1 MGGACLKGLKGE
13 FAMAKTK
20 QAKLEEAN
28 KIENVETEKAVNAS
42 QPSYEDLM
50 KLVQSLAGEVQA
62 LKSQAPVH
70 QQSSSQT
77 EELINML
84 ANRKSDREVTIVHNM
99 EMNGNL
105 TTHIVLTT
113 VTIDFRHVGEQRV
126 LSWQQF
132 EECVSKYHSFFEK
145 RIILLGAE
153 DKELA
158 ERYGV
163 PCIDNKTRVLTNK
176 DIEKLPKMS
185 ARQLE
190 DFVESLSDT
199 DKDVVFSY
207 WLGKCYERV
216 DGFYDRYKM
225 DALNRL
231 SKNGYFNN
239 ILLVMNGE
247 SIIDNK

>member
-1 MGGACLKGLKGE
+1 
-13 FAMAKTK
+13 MAKTK

-28 KIENVETEKAVNAS
+28 KIEKTETAKAVS
-42 QPSYEDLM
+42 TQPSYEDLM
-50 KLVQSLAGEVQA
+50 NLVQQLAGEVQA
-62 LKSQAPVH
+62 LKSSQPAMATIQP
-70 QQSSSQT
+70 SST
-77 EELINML
+77 EELLNML

-145 RIILLGAE
+145 EIILLGAE

-163 PCIDNKTRVLTNK
+163 PCIDKKTKVLTHK

-207 WLGKCYERV
+207 WLGKCYERA

-247 SIIDNK
+247 SIIDDK

>member
-1 MGGACLKGLKGE
+1 
-13 FAMAKTK
+13 MAKTK
-20 QAKLEEAN
+20 QAKLEETN
-28 KIENVETEKAVNAS
+28 KIEKKETTETVS
-42 QPSYEDLM
+42 TQPSYEDLM
-50 KLVQSLAGEVQA
+50 NLVQQLAGEVQA
-62 LKSQAPVH
+62 LKSSAAIAPST
-70 QQSSSQT
+70 QPSSA
-77 EELINML
+77 EELLNML

-105 TTHIVLTT
+105 TTHIVLSTI
-113 VTIDFRHVGEQRV
+113 TIDFRHVGEQRV

-145 RIILLGAE
+145 EIILLGAE

-163 PCIDNKTRVLTNK
+163 PCIDKKTKVLTHK
-176 DIEKLPKMS
+176 DIEKLPNMS

-207 WLGKCYERV
+207 WLGKCYERTE
-216 DGFYDRYKM
+216 GFYDRYKM

-231 SKNGYFNN
+231 SKNGCFNN

-247 SIIDNK
+247 SIIDNE